1 LDDVPSVVEF
11 EWRFD
16 SHLGGLLAI
25 INSALAATS
34 RVTTGASLT
43 WAKSR
48 TRRSS
53 RLAIRGRID
62 LEQLERGQR

>member
-1 LDDVPSVVEF
+1 MGDVPSLVEF

-48 TRRSS
+48 TPQQPVGNPPPNRS
-53 RLAIRGRID
+53 
-62 LEQLERGQR
+62 